1 MDLSNVLI
9 AHKIIRLAD
18 TVPPNP
24 ITQLTATATSYDSV
38 TLTWLNPL
46 DSEFA
51 GVKIVRKV
59 GSMPTSITDGKTVYA
74 GIGTATGDTVTLK
87 GYAPSVRSY
96 VDTTVSAETTYYY
109 RAFTYG
115 VYSNYNKTESDQ
127 VATTTTPPPYEL
139 YGFAV
144 DETNSDPATCVTYI
158 ENAVGMTPATNV
170 GTGNF
175 NGGDWLDAYPFN
187 AIRPVSIDANG
198 DIIAEVAPT
207 NFTRTPDGVSLTTE
221 QKNYVMIEIPPVYW
235 KFTKTANGYEVRWSD
250 VKIDNDYQALAHERG
265 GVLKGNLYVS
275 AYEGFVENSK
285 LLSITGKTPT
295 VTTQR
300 SAFITSAKAVGS
312 GFDIMNFHTV
322 TLLQILFVTMFKT
335 LDSQT
340 ALGRGIS
347 NRSSLGNTGIANTVG
362 MYYGNPA
369 GNTAAVKFMG
379 IENLWGNAA
388 QWLYGARVTGGTR
401 CSILGNEVLTSGEGT
416 QYSEKYTF
424 ATTGTGTVMAGYMN
438 EVAGTQIGAFLPK
451 GVQSDNGSSSTYYC
465 DRVGNFDSTTSTQ
478 DMYYGGAYYAPNQT
492 STYFAGIFAISSYSS
507 SSSLDY
513 VGARLQ
519 YLAP

>member
-1 MDLSNVLI
+1 MDLHEVLSAHRVRAYTDITPPLTISNFE
-9 AHKIIRLAD
+9 A
-18 TVPPNP
+18 TVNAGVG
-24 ITQLTATATSYDSV
+24 I
-38 TLTWLNPL
+38 TLTWTNPT
-46 DSEFA
+46 DA
-51 GVKIVRKV
+51 DYAKTRIVMKKDTQ
-59 GSMPTSITDGKTVYA
+59 PTTLYDGDVIYEGTNETVEVL
-74 GIGTATGDTVTLK
+74 GESLTAD
-87 GYAPSVRSY
+87 
-96 VDTTVSAETTYYY
+96 TTYYF
-109 RAFTYG
+109 RAYTYDTTG
-115 VYSNYNKTESDQ
+115 NANKETTGQIVSAKYI
-127 VATTTTPPPYEL
+127 VATI

-144 DETNSDPATCVTYI
+144 DETNSNPSTCVTYI
-158 ENAVGMTPATNV
+158 ENAVGMTPAS
-170 GTGNF
+170 
-175 NGGDWLDAYPFN
+175 NGASFKFDGGSWLDVYPFN
-187 AIRPVSIDANG
+187 AIRPVNLDDYGNVEHELNPKNFLQDVDGI
-198 DIIAEVAPT
+198 T
-207 NFTRTPDGVSLTTE
+207 NYSNDVRVC
-221 QKNYVMIEIPPVYW
+221 IEIPPVYW

-465 DRVGNFDSTTSTQ
+465 DHVGNFDSTTSTQ